1 MLDRIRDVAG
11 QQLGEDEYIDDFWPR
26 FQRAQGTCWKL
37 ERLPHFESPDVPSWV
52 AMNDGDWDL
61 ALNIIE
67 GPMRAEVRDDI
78 ASSPHLERR
87 RVRIVERPLTPYL
100 QWELNVFRIRTSE
113 GERIRILE
121 SDAVRNREVDRLLP
135 EVITLGND
143 VLYEVL
149 YSDAGVY
156 VGARRVDDPA
166 VVEAC
171 VAEITCLFAQA
182 EEFASYFDR
191 DVAPLPPP
199 EAASSQSMRT
209 IAGSSI
215 IE

>member
-1 MLDRIRDVAG
+1 MLDRIRDVASH
-11 QQLGEDEYIDDFWPR
+11 QLGEDEYIADFWPR
-26 FQRAQGTCWKL
+26 FQHSQGTCWKL

-61 ALNIIE
+61 AMKIIE
-67 GPMRAEVRDDI
+67 GPMRAEVRGDF
-78 ASSPHLERR
+78 ASSPNLERR
-87 RVRIVERPLTPYL
+87 RVRIVDRPLTPYL
-100 QWELNVFRIRTSE
+100 QWELNVFRIRANE

-121 SDAVRNREVDRLLP
+121 SDAVRHLEVEHLLP

-156 VGARRVDDPA
+156 LGARRVDDPA

-171 VAEITCLFAQA
+171 VAGIAALFARG

-191 DVAPLPPP
+191 EVAPLAPP
-199 EAASSQSMRT
+199 ETARSRSMRT
-209 IAGSSI
+209 IAGSPTV
-215 IE
+215 E